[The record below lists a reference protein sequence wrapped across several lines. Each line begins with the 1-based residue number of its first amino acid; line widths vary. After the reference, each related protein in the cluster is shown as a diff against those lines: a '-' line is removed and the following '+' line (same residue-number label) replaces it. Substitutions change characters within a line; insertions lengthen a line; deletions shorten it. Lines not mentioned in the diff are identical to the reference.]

1 MTDDKDILTGT
12 ALEEDAAVEPKLRP
26 QTLAEYIGQTKIR
39 ENLGVFLSAA
49 RGRGEPLDHVL
60 LTGPPGLG
68 KTTLAHIVAR
78 EMGAGLRLTS
88 GPMIVRAGDLAGIL
102 TNLQPRD
109 VLFVDEI
116 HRLSPA
122 VEEILYPAMEDYR
135 LDVLIGEG
143 PMARTMKVELP
154 PFTLIGATTRPGLL
168 SQPLHARFGITL
180 RLDFYDVAALAQI
193 VRRSADIL
201 GIRVDE
207 GAAREIGGRS
217 RGTPRI
223 ANRLLRRLRDF
234 AEVGGKRV
242 DRPRDGAGGADAA
255 GGGRARLR
263 RARPPNPDDHH
274 RQVRRRAGR
283 RRLDRRLARRG
294 PRHARGPLRALSD
307 PGGLSPAYPAGPRGV
322 GRGLPPPGDHSA
334 APGRVAVLSRP
345 LFPQPVE
352 SPTPRSSESAVERAS
367 RLPAFKKGVL
377 IYNPTAGQR
386 DLRPLMDALIER
398 MRARG
403 LTLVNAPTT
412 GPGHATEIVRAFLP
426 LKPDVVAACGGDGT
440 ISEVAQGLSG
450 SGIPLAVLPG
460 GTSNVLARELGIPL
474 DPDLAAALLF
484 DRKDPGR
491 PACCSPTTGRSC
503 SGPESAWTPASW
515 AT

>member
-1 MTDDKDILTGT
+1 MTDDKDLLTGT

-26 QTLAEYIGQTKIR
+26 QTLSEYIGQTKIR
-39 ENLGVFLSAA
+39 ENLGVFLAAA

-234 AEVGGKRV
+234 AEVGGKRAIDLATAREALTRLEV
-242 DRPRDGAGGADAA
+242 DEHGFDELDRRILTTIIDKFGGGPVGVGSIAASLGEDRGTLEDLYEPYLIQAGFLQRTPRGRVASAAAYRHLGIIPPPRDGT
-255 GGGRARLR
+255 
-263 RARPPNPDDHH
+263 
-274 RQVRRRAGR
+274 
-283 RRLDRRLARRG
+283 
-294 PRHARGPLRALSD
+294 
-307 PGGLSPAYPAGPRGV
+307 
-322 GRGLPPPGDHSA
+322 
-334 APGRVAVLSRP
+334 
-345 LFPQPVE
+345 LF
-352 SPTPRSSESAVERAS
+352 
-367 RLPAFKKGVL
+367 
-377 IYNPTAGQR
+377 
-386 DLRPLMDALIER
+386 
-398 MRARG
+398 
-403 LTLVNAPTT
+403 
-412 GPGHATEIVRAFLP
+412 
-426 LKPDVVAACGGDGT
+426 
-440 ISEVAQGLSG
+440 
-450 SGIPLAVLPG
+450 
-460 GTSNVLARELGIPL
+460 
-474 DPDLAAALLF
+474 
-484 DRKDPGR
+484 
-491 PACCSPTTGRSC
+491 
-503 SGPESAWTPASW
+503 
-515 AT
+515 